1 MSTHS
6 FSNFSDLYRAAY
18 AEQDPDTKQL
28 LLAAVKRALDR
39 WADSIAHGT
48 APSGR
53 RGSSQVSPRH
63 PQPLC
68 NT

>member
-6 FSNFSDLYRAAY
+6 LSNFSDLYRAAY

-39 WADSIAHGT
+39 WADSIAT
-48 APSGR
+48 GR
-53 RGSSQVSPRH
+53 RHQEDADLLRSPRH
-63 PQPLC
+63 PQPVC